1 MKDFVVYCRIVN
13 KVLPNKYINYIQKA
27 KYKGWIKDMIDEI
40 SVLLADD
47 NIEFGNLLNKHLSQ
61 DEDIRVLGVARDGI
75 EALDMIRELKPD
87 VVVLDIIMPNL
98 DGIGVLERLSSM
110 HLEVIPL
117 FIILT
122 AIGQDIFIQKA
133 ITLGAEYYIVKP
145 FDINVL
151 VSRIKQIYNDEK
163 IPSFTQSKII
173 PKAPVKRREMQ
184 SRPMDLEV
192 EVTNMMHEIGI
203 PPHMSGYQFIREA
216 IMITVKNSKVFS
228 SITKV
233 LYPAVAEKYRT
244 TPQKVERA
252 VRNAIETAWERGSP
266 DSIDTLFGYT
276 VNYSKGKPT
285 NSEFIAMIA
294 DKVRMDMGL

>member
-1 MKDFVVYCRIVN
+1 
-13 KVLPNKYINYIQKA
+13 
-27 KYKGWIKDMIDEI
+27 MIDDI

-47 NIEFGNLLNKHLSQ
+47 NIEFGNLLNKYLSQ
-61 DEDIRVLGVARDGI
+61 EEDIRIVGVARDGI
-75 EALDMIRELKPD
+75 EAFDMIIELKPD
-87 VVVLDIIMPNL
+87 IVVLDIIMPNL
-98 DGIGVLERLSSM
+98 DGIGVLERLSTM
-110 HLEVIPL
+110 KLERRPL

-133 ITLGAEYYIVKP
+133 IALGAEYYIVKP

-151 VSRIKQIYNDEK
+151 VSRIRQIYSDEK
-163 IPSFTQSKII
+163 VSSFTQSKII
-173 PKAPVKRREMQ
+173 PKASVENVKESNRN
-184 SRPMDLEV
+184 MDLEV

-216 IMITVKNSKVFS
+216 IMMTVNNSKVFS
-228 SITKV
+228 SITRV
-233 LYPAVAEKYRT
+233 LYPAVAEKFNS

-252 VRNAIETAWERGSP
+252 IRNAIESAWERGNP

-294 DKVRMDMGL
+294 DKVRMNMGLK